1 MQPDRN
7 RRHTMA
13 SANAQLRN
21 VLLRVHLYIGLV
33 LGPVLSIAG
42 LTGSLIV
49 FWQPIDAALNPDLLA
64 PDPVCTES
72 TFRPIDELVAAVQ
85 AKIPPGGR
93 LTSLDFPDHERPL
106 LWVWYQMPAPQAEWG
121 DMYTLFVKPCSGDVT
136 GPRLWNSQQR
146 PWGGP
151 LMSALIQLHTSLWLN
166 QWSVLIGNHLLSFGS
181 VLLMGS
187 ILIGYYL
194 WWPSRGNWRSAF
206 TIKRGARGTRLH
218 YDLHKLVGACA
229 GGLLLVSLFTAIS
242 LYEPWTQV
250 IVSGVN
256 LLSPVTGLD
265 APPPASISLEGQESI
280 TVGRVIQIVKTALPS
295 GRPITLEFPVDEQGT
310 YMVTVDTGAVWKSQ
324 VSVDQYSGAVV
335 RVQGPQAASAGDHV
349 LAWHFPL
356 HTGQAFGLPGRIV
369 LVILGVIPTCLY
381 MTGIFLWWNRRR
393 ARDPRNRSIP
403 SA

>member
-1 MQPDRN
+1 
-7 RRHTMA
+7 MA
-13 SANAQLRN
+13 SGNAQLRK
-21 VLLRVHLYIGLV
+21 VLLKVHLYIGLV
-33 LGPVLSIAG
+33 LGLVLSIAG

-49 FWQPIDAALNPDLLA
+49 FWQPIDTALNPELLA
-64 PDPVCTES
+64 PDPTCTES
-72 TFRPIDELVAAVQ
+72 VFHPIDELVAAVQ
-85 AKIPPGGR
+85 AKIPPNGR

-106 LWVWYQMPAPQAEWG
+106 LWAWYHRPAPEASW
-121 DMYTLFVKPCSGDVT
+121 DDIYTLFVKPCSGDVT

-166 QWSVLIGNHLLSFGS
+166 QWSVLLGNHLLSFGS

-218 YDLHKLVGACA
+218 YELHRVVGACA

-256 LLSPVTGLD
+256 LLSPVT
-265 APPPASISLEGQESI
+265 AQEVPPPVSMPIKGQDPI
-280 TVGRVIQIVKTALPS
+280 TVGRVIEIIKTRLPS
-295 GRPITLEFPVDEQGT
+295 GRPISLEFPVDEQGM
-310 YMVTVDTGAVWKSQ
+310 YMVTVDTGVVWKSQ
-324 VSVDQYSGAVV
+324 VSVEQYSGTVV
-335 RVQGPQAASAGDHV
+335 QLQGPQAASVGDHV
-349 LAWHFPL
+349 LAWLFPL
-356 HTGQAFGLPGRIV
+356 HTGQAFGLPGRIA
-369 LVILGVIPTCLY
+369 LVILGLVPTCLY
-381 MTGIFLWWNRRR
+381 MTGFFLWWNRRR
-393 ARDPRNRSIP
+393 TRDPRDRSIL

>member
-1 MQPDRN
+1 MGRG
-7 RRHTMA
+7 
-13 SANAQLRN
+13 NAQSRK
-21 VLLRVHLYIGLV
+21 LLVKVHLCIGLV
-33 LGPVLSIAG
+33 LGFVLSVAG

-49 FWQPIDAALNPDLLA
+49 FWQPIDTALNPDLLA
-64 PDPVCTES
+64 PDPICTES
-72 TFRPIDELVAAVQ
+72 AFRPIDDLVAAVRG
-85 AKIPPGGR
+85 KLPPGGR
-93 LTSLDFPDHERPL
+93 LTSLDFPDEERSL
-106 LWVWYQMPAPQAEWG
+106 LWAWYQMPAPQAEWG
-121 DMYTLFVKPCSGDVT
+121 DIFTLFVKPCSGEVT

-166 QWSVLIGNHLLSFGS
+166 QWSVLVGNHLLSFGS

-187 ILIGYYL
+187 ILIGHYL
-194 WWPSRGNWRSAF
+194 WWPSRGNWQSAF

-218 YDLHKLVGACA
+218 YEFHKVVGACA

-256 LLSPVTGLD
+256 LLSPVTAVE
-265 APPPASISLEGQESI
+265 APPPVSTPREGQEAIS
-280 TVGRVIQIVKTALPS
+280 VGRVIAITKAALPS
-295 GRPITLEFPVDEQGT
+295 GRPMTLEFPVDEQGT

-349 LAWHFPL
+349 LAWLFPL
-356 HTGQAFGLPGRIV
+356 HTGKAFGLPGRIV
-369 LVILGVIPTCLY
+369 LVILGVIPMCLY
-381 MTGIFLWWNRRR
+381 VTGLFLWWRKRRISR
-393 ARDPRNRSIP
+393 VEDRL
-403 SA
+403 